1 MVAFVRLSFNADKDG
16 YVYGSNKELSNKIGM
31 SVAKVKKLLR
41 GYLRNKCYL
50 SVAESLIWKHEDN
63 IEFAEG
69 EESKP
74 HKNEPERI
82 ALNNVP
88 SVQQVDDKA
97 KKVCEYFN
105 KVIVGRGMPLV
116 HALTSKRKSMINSRL
131 KEYGSEQMK
140 LMIDKAAASSFL
152 NGSNGWMASF
162 DWIMR
167 PNNLLKYWKE
177 IMMIESKGLIKT
189 QSKAITK
196 NQPTSCSASINRE
209 SNEYSMSTEHSITF

>member
-1 MVAFVRLSFNADKDG
+1 MIVKLDEKACSLDADELVAFVRLSFNADKDG

-31 SVAKVKKLLR
+31 SVAKVKKAIEGLFE
-41 GYLRNKCYL
+41 KQML
-50 SVAESLIWKHEDN
+50 SIGSGKVFIWKHEDN

-140 LMIDKAAASSFL
+140 LMID
-152 NGSNGWMASF
+152 MASF

-167 PNNLLKYWKE
+167 PNNFVKVLEGNYDDRKQGTNKDAEQGYYQ
-177 IMMIESKGLIKT
+177 ESADLV
-189 QSKAITK
+189 QRLNQQRKATNI
-196 NQPTSCSASINRE
+196 Q
-209 SNEYSMSTEHSITF
+209 

>member
-1 MVAFVRLSFNADKDG
+1 MVS
-16 YVYGSNKELSNKIGM
+16 IGNG
-31 SVAKVKKLLR
+31 KVF
-41 GYLRNKCYL
+41 
-50 SVAESLIWKHEDN
+50 IWKHEDN

-105 KVIVGRGMPLV
+105 KVIAGRGMPLV
-116 HALTSKRKSMINSRL
+116 HALTSKRKSIINSRL

-140 LMIDKAAASSFL
+140 LVIDKAASSGFL
-152 NGSNGWMASF
+152 NGSHGWMASF

-167 PNNLLKYWKE
+167 PNNFVKVLEGNYDDRKQGTNKDAEQGYYQ
-177 IMMIESKGLIKT
+177 ESADLV
-189 QSKAITK
+189 QRLNQQRKATNI
-196 NQPTSCSASINRE
+196 Q
-209 SNEYSMSTEHSITF
+209 